1 MSRIKILQ
9 TRIQKFLANPQV
21 KTFGSFVQKEF
32 YHISRDKT
40 SLALLLIL
48 PVLLMILFGYS
59 INTEVK
65 NSQIAIY
72 DPSNDV
78 VTRGMIEKIKAS
90 EYFTVVRMLKSPDE
104 IEKQFLRE
112 DLKMVIV
119 FSDHF
124 YENMQRTGNAQ
135 VELLTDGTDP
145 NSAMTVVSY
154 ASNIIALYQKELFK
168 IQQIPFQIQPA
179 VKLLYN
185 PQLKGPY
192 YFVPGIL
199 GMILMIICSM
209 MTSISIAREKE
220 FGTMEVLLVSP
231 FKSMYIILSK
241 AIPYFVLSLVNL
253 TSMLL
258 LAVFMLKVPIA
269 GSLFWLIMLSLLFI
283 FLSLSL
289 GLLISTVANTQLEAL
304 LFSGMVLVIPVVML
318 SGMLFPIENMPHFFQ
333 WLSQIIPATW
343 YISGVKKIM
352 IKGLGFSSILPE
364 LGILTIMTAF
374 LIAVSWKSFK
384 YRLE

>member
-1 MSRIKILQ
+1 MNSTDKNENTHP
-9 TRIQKFLANPQV
+9 TRMNSQW

-32 YHISRDKT
+32 YHVTRDQT
-40 SLALLLIL
+40 TLALLLIL
-48 PVLLMILFGYS
+48 PVLLMILFGFS

-78 VTRGMIEKIKAS
+78 ATRGIIEKIKAS
-90 EYFTVVRMLKSPDE
+90 DYFTVVRMLNNPAE
-104 IEKQFLRE
+104 IEKQFLKD
-112 DLKMVIV
+112 DLKMVVI

-124 YENMQRTGNAQ
+124 YENMQRTGKAQ
-135 VELLTDGTDP
+135 IELLTDGTDP

-154 ASNIIALYQKELFK
+154 ASNIIGLYQQDLFK
-168 IQQIPFQIQPA
+168 IQQIPFEITPS
-179 VKLLYN
+179 VKLMYN
-185 PQLKGPY
+185 PELKGPY
-192 YFVPGIL
+192 FFVPGIL

-231 FKSMYIILSK
+231 FKPMSIILSK
-241 AIPYFVLSLVNL
+241 TVPYFVISLVNL
-253 TSMLL
+253 ATMLL
-258 LAVFMLKVPIA
+258 LSVFMLKVPIA
-269 GSLFWLIMLSLLFI
+269 GSLFWLVTFSILFI

-289 GLLISTVANTQLEAL
+289 GLLISSIANSQLQAL

-318 SGMLFPIENMPHFFQ
+318 SGMIFPIENMPAFFQ
-333 WLSQIIPATW
+333 WFSKLIPATW

-352 IKGLGFSSILPE
+352 IKGLGFTSILPE
-364 LGILTIMTAF
+364 LGVLISMTIL
-374 LIAVSWKSFK
+374 LIGISWKTFK